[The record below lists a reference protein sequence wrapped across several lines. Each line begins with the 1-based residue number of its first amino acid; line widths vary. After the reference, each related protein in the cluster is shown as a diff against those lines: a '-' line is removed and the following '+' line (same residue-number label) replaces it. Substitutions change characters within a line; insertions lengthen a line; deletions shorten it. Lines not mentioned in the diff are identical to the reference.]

1 MSYWTDALS
10 TGLRTDSG
18 TNSEVVVTQ
27 SANGASNKTNELNQ
41 QAAEVADFAN
51 PMEDLTNLKV
61 RFLAVLNHEIRTPL
75 SGIMGMTDLLLETRL
90 DDEQR
95 EYVSAARSCAETLF
109 EVLNAT
115 LEYSALS
122 SGRVRLEDAEFHVA
136 ETIGT
141 ALAEHQ
147 FKADAKGVRL
157 TTVID
162 AGVPKIVVGDA
173 LRVRQVLSHL
183 ISNGIKFTPQ
193 GEVEVRVSPGPV
205 ADNGQGPAANKKMTL
220 QFRVRDTGIG
230 IAADQLAHIFDSF
243 RQLDSGLSRSYAG
256 LGLGL
261 ALVEK
266 LTTLMHGS
274 IRAES
279 TVGQGSSFFV
289 DLPFQLSELH
299 MPGEHAAETV
309 DSAAARILLVEDNEV
324 AQRIFSHVLRRGKYL
339 VECSTSG
346 QDAIRAA
353 SRRTYDLILMDLQ
366 MPGMNG
372 IDTTLKLRTIPGYEN
387 IPVIALTAN
396 SAEEHRVLAQEAGM
410 QGYLVKPI
418 PSDRLLASV
427 AHFLRKS

>member
-1 MSYWTDALS
+1 MSHWADALS
-10 TGLRTDSG
+10 MGFSMDPS
-18 TNSEVVVTQ
+18 TNREVV
-27 SANGASNKTNELNQ
+27 SEPNPNGAPSKSSESRQHAGQIANI
-41 QAAEVADFAN
+41 AASI
-51 PMEDLTNLKV
+51 EDLTNLKV

-122 SGRVRLEDAEFHVA
+122 SGRVRLEDAEFHIA
-136 ETIGT
+136 EVMGA

-157 TTVID
+157 VTVIE
-162 AGVPKIVVGDA
+162 AGVPEILVGDA
-173 LRVRQVLSHL
+173 LRVRQILSHL
-183 ISNGIKFTPQ
+183 LSNGIKFTPQ
-193 GEVEVRVSPGPV
+193 GEVEVKVSPGPV
-205 ADNGQGPAANKKMTL
+205 AEGKMTL
-220 QFRVRDTGIG
+220 RFRVRDTGIG

-299 MPGEHAAETV
+299 MPNVHPTETV
-309 DSAAARILLVEDNEV
+309 DSVVTARILLVEDNEV

-339 VECSTSG
+339 VECANSG
-346 QDAIRAA
+346 LDAIRAA
-353 SRRTYDLILMDLQ
+353 TRRTYDLILMDLQ

-372 IDTTLKLRTIPGYEN
+372 IDTTLKLRAIPGYETVP
-387 IPVIALTAN
+387 IIALTAN

-418 PSDRLLASV
+418 PSDELLASIS
-427 AHFLRKS
+427 HFLRKS